1 MSGPLST
8 GTTTA
13 RMPASFI
20 GSQRVV
26 PTMPL
31 YASIV
36 VVIVGLAATAVAV
49 PPAEPAGTADG
60 SRAEAAPAALIDP
73 EVFRP
78 VLVPEGSLISRGIR
92 AGESA
97 AYYRV
102 LDHARRVDP
111 ETLRR
116 AAARFLAA
124 RQKASGSAAV
134 RRLPVEEFPV
144 FVDLY
149 ENVRRPEV
157 YLGKPVTL
165 RGHLRKL
172 VEMPAGENPYGI
184 QTLYEAWLFTSD
196 SQQHPTVLVMTSVPP
211 ELLEEVRR
219 LKAANRPVLVN
230 GVSGSGYFFKMYGY
244 PASDAYRFAPLVLGG
259 RLEWMP
265 PSPGDLDRSLPVVLA
280 AGMVV
285 FGLPIGWFVWRNRS
299 EDRRRRMQRA
309 SETPESF
316 AWESG
321 TEEMQVVENRESDEV
336 VEET

>member
-49 PPAEPAGTADG
+49 PPAGTADG

-211 ELLEEVRR
+211 
-219 LKAANRPVLVN
+219 
-230 GVSGSGYFFKMYGY
+230 
-244 PASDAYRFAPLVLGG
+244 
-259 RLEWMP
+259 
-265 PSPGDLDRSLPVVLA
+265 
-280 AGMVV
+280 
-285 FGLPIGWFVWRNRS
+285 
-299 EDRRRRMQRA
+299 
-309 SETPESF
+309 
-316 AWESG
+316 
-321 TEEMQVVENRESDEV
+321 
-336 VEET
+336 

>member
-165 RGHLRKL
+165 RGR
-172 VEMPAGENPYGI
+172 
-184 QTLYEAWLFTSD
+184 
-196 SQQHPTVLVMTSVPP
+196 
-211 ELLEEVRR
+211 
-219 LKAANRPVLVN
+219 
-230 GVSGSGYFFKMYGY
+230 
-244 PASDAYRFAPLVLGG
+244 
-259 RLEWMP
+259 
-265 PSPGDLDRSLPVVLA
+265 
-280 AGMVV
+280 
-285 FGLPIGWFVWRNRS
+285 
-299 EDRRRRMQRA
+299 
-309 SETPESF
+309 
-316 AWESG
+316 
-321 TEEMQVVENRESDEV
+321 
-336 VEET
+336 

>member
-1 MSGPLST
+1 
-8 GTTTA
+8 
-13 RMPASFI
+13 MPASFI

-26 PTMPL
+26 RTMSP
-31 YASIV
+31 YASTV
-36 VVIVGLAATAVAV
+36 VVIAGLAATAFAA
-49 PPAEPAGTADG
+49 PPAESAGGVD
-60 SRAEAAPAALIDP
+60 AAPAALIDP

-92 AGESA
+92 AGESG

-116 AAARFLAA
+116 AAARFLAS

-134 RRLPVEEFPV
+134 RRLPAEEFPV

-172 VEMPAGENPYGI
+172 VEMPAGENPHGI
-184 QTLYEAWLFTSD
+184 RTLYEAWLFTSD

-211 ELLEEVRR
+211 GLLEEVRR

-244 PASDAYRFAPLVLGG
+244 PAADAYRFAPLVLGG
-259 RLEWMP
+259 RLEWVP
-265 PSPGDLDRSLPVVLA
+265 PRPGDLDRSLPVVLA
-280 AGMVV
+280 TGVVV
-285 FGLPIGWFVWRNRS
+285 FGLPIGWFVWKNRS
-299 EDRRRRMQRA
+299 EDRRRRKHRA
-309 SETPESF
+309 AGTPESF
-316 AWESG
+316 SWESDA
-321 TEEMQVVENRESDEV
+321 EETRVVEDQEPGGV